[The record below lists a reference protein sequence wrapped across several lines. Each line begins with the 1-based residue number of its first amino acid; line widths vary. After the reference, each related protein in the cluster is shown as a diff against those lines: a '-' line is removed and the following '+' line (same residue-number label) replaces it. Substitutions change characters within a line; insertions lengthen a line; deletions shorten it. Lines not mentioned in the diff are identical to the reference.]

1 MKKILAGA
9 TALLGTAVS
18 AQAADMAVKAPYL
31 KAPVAMVYDWTGFYV
46 GVNAGVG
53 MGRDYTRLVIPA
65 GPSYEASYLNPQ
77 GGLVG
82 GQVGYNWQVPN
93 SFFGG
98 LVFGVEADFQGT
110 GMRDNYTCLLTC
122 TLPGAGGLAT
132 QFNQKLDWFGT
143 VRGRVGIATGPVLT
157 YVTAGW
163 AYGSVKTTLTETIGT
178 TAAFAT
184 NQNRGGWTWGSGVEA
199 SLGGNWTGKIEYL
212 WFTLGDRLDLFTLNG
227 VPQAMSTDIREQIF
241 RVGLN
246 YRINGNGA
254 AYVHTPSL
262 NWTGFYLGG
271 NIGSGTARDRT
282 VLNVGGAAGVSEFFN
297 LSPDGI
303 NGGIQAGYNWQAANW
318 LFGIEADIQGSTQR
332 DNRACVLSCNIYAA
346 PFTYAAYDA
355 TLPWFGT
362 VRGRLGYSVGST
374 LFFATGGYA
383 YGKVRTKITADIGSG
398 PVTADISN
406 TRGGW
411 TVGGGIETPFTFLV
425 GVLGNNWTSKTEYL
439 YVDLGNSTGAFD
451 IPTGGIVA
459 APGVVTATSST
470 RVHEHVFRTGLNYH
484 FNSPV
489 VAKY

>member
-9 TALLGTAVS
+9 AALLGTAVS

-31 KAPVAMVYDWTGFYV
+31 KAPVAMVYDWTGFYI

-53 MGRDYTRLVIPA
+53 IGRDYTRLAAPG
-65 GPSYEASYLNPQ
+65 GPSFEASYLNPQ
-77 GGLVG
+77 GGFGG
-82 GQVGYNWQVPN
+82 GQIGYNYQVPN
-93 SFFGG
+93 TMFGA

-110 GMRDNYTCLLTC
+110 GMRDSYTCLLTC
-122 TLPGAGGLAT
+122 TLPGAGGIAS

-178 TAAFAT
+178 TAAFSS
-184 NQNRGGWTWGSGVEA
+184 NQNRGGWTVGSGVEA
-199 SLGGNWTGKIEYL
+199 SLGGNWSGKIEYL
-212 WFTLGDRLDLFTLNG
+212 WFTLGDRLDLFTLNTF
-227 VPQAMSTDIREQIF
+227 PQAMSTDVREQIF

-254 AYVHTPSL
+254 AYVPPPTS

-271 NIGSGTARDRT
+271 NIGSGIGRDRT
-282 VLNVGGAAGVSEFFN
+282 VLNVGGPAGITEFFN

-318 LFGIEADIQGSTQR
+318 VFGLEADIQASSQR
-332 DNRACVLSCNIYAA
+332 DNRACVLTCVPGASI
-346 PFTYAAYDA
+346 AAYDA

-362 VRGRLGYSVGST
+362 ARGRVGYSVGST
-374 LFFATGGYA
+374 LFYATGGYA
-383 YGKVRTKITADIGSG
+383 YGKVRTKIATDIGLG
-398 PVTADISN
+398 PVAADISN
-406 TRGGW
+406 TRSGW

-425 GVLGNNWTSKTEYL
+425 SVLGNNWTSKTEYL
-439 YVDLGNSTGAFD
+439 YVDLGNSTGAYT
-451 IPTGGIVA
+451 IPGA
-459 APGVVTATSST
+459 LAPTAVSNTT
-470 RVHEHVFRTGLNYH
+470 QVHEHIFRTGLNYH